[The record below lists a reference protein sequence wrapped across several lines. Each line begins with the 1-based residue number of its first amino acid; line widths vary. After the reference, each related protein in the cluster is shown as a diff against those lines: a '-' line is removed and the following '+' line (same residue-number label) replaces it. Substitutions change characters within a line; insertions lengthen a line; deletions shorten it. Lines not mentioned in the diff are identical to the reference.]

1 MASGEAYSTTYE
13 QSGVNVELGDDLPRV
28 LYEAAKLTWANRQ
41 GVFGEMSELHGS
53 FSGFRA
59 MPLELFGNTEGI
71 LLGMSDDGVGTKVE
85 IAERLADHSTVAH
98 DLFAMVCDDAVV
110 RGAEPIAVTTTLDV
124 RRLDNSDNT
133 RQAIEQ
139 LARGYVEAA
148 AKAGVAVVNGE
159 VAELGDR
166 VSGYGSDEGGFN
178 YNWSATVLWAAHESR
193 LLSGREIQPGQ
204 TLVGLNEKG
213 FRSNGLTLARKI
225 LADKFG
231 PQWHEHVMDDF
242 NVPIGQLVATPSTI
256 YSRLITQF
264 TGGYDLSRPPQVPIT
279 GLAHITGGG
288 LPSKLARMLEPSGFG
303 AVITDPIE
311 PPTIMKRVQSLGDIS
326 DREAYNTWNM
336 GQGMVIATTEPI
348 SLIMAARQNGFGAQV
363 IGKVIRNPVISIE
376 SHGIMERGRWF
387 NYFI

>member
-1 MASGEAYSTTYE
+1 MERKSYE
-13 QSGVNVELGDDLPRV
+13 QSGVNVELGDDLSRV

-41 GVFGEMSELHGS
+41 GVFGEISELHGS

-59 MPLELFGNTEGI
+59 MSLETLDNREGI

-85 IAERLADHSTVAH
+85 VAERIEDHSTVAH
-98 DLFAMVCDDAVV
+98 DLFAMACDDAVV

-124 RRLDNSDNT
+124 RRLDDNENS
-133 RQAIEQ
+133 RRSIEQ

-148 AKAGVAVVNGE
+148 SEAGVAVVNGE
-159 VAELGDR
+159 VAELGNR
-166 VSGYGSDEGGFN
+166 VGGYGSDEGGFN

-193 LLSGREIQPGQ
+193 LLSGHEIRPGQ

-213 FRSNGLTLARKI
+213 FRSNGLTLVRKI

-231 PQWHEHVMDDF
+231 PQWHEHVTDHFDASL
-242 NVPIGQLVATPSTI
+242 GQLVGTPSTI

-264 TGGYDLSRPPQVPIT
+264 TGGYDLYRPPQIPIT
-279 GLAHITGGG
+279 GIAHITGGG
-288 LPSKLARMLEPSGFG
+288 LPGKLARMLEPSGCG
-303 AVITDPIE
+303 AIITDPIE
-311 PPTIMKRVQSLGDIS
+311 PPTIMKRVQLLGDIS
-326 DREAYNTWNM
+326 DSEAYKTWHM

-348 SLIMAARQNGFGAQV
+348 PLIIAARKKGFGAQV
-363 IGKVIRNPVISIE
+363 IGEVVNNPVISIE
-376 SHGIMERGRWF
+376 SHGVMERGRWI